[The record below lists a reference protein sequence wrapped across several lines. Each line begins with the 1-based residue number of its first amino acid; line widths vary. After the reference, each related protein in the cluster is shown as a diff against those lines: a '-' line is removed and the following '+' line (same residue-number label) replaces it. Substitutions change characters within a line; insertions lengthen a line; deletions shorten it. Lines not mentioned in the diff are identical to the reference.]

1 MTKAQSRTLRNIK
14 GHCKYSS
21 CGYYTEM
28 DKRRWTSIFNLL
40 SAGLVEIVDYT
51 DYSVTVKPV

>member
-1 MTKAQSRTLRNIK
+1 MTKAQSRALRNIK

-28 DKRRWTSIFNLL
+28 DKRRWKAIFNLL
-40 SAGLVEIVDYT
+40 SDGKLKIVSYT
-51 DYSVTVKPV
+51 DKSVSVKPV